1 MVPTFTF
8 TNKSP
13 SPFPLVSTCCF
24 HLTFN
29 ISHGPY
35 FHFHELIHIAG
46 LFIIFH
52 LTFTRSNGPFFHIHQ
67 RWPPSRL
74 FVGLFQPFNSS
85 QLLFSLSG
93 IVITA
98 ASCFHSMSLF
108 THSTGPHFTVFTVA
122 LPLVGLPRVTSGWP
136 IQLVQS
142 IANLSPSHPPPL
154 YATLILIIN
163 LLLLLDFCLFN
174 YSLPFLLSISWLC
187 SLQLYSFKAFR
198 SPKPL
203 DI

>member
-1 MVPTFTF
+1 MVHSFTF
-8 TNKSP
+8 TNGAP
-13 SPFPLVSTCCF
+13 S
-24 HLTFN
+24 
-29 ISHGPY
+29 
-35 FHFHELIHIAG
+35 
-46 LFIIFH
+46 
-52 LTFTRSNGPFFHIHQ
+52 
-67 RWPPSRL
+67 SRL
-74 FVGLFQPFNSS
+74 FVGLIQPFNSS

-98 ASCFHSMSLF
+98 AILL
-108 THSTGPHFTVFTVA
+108 VFTQCHC
-122 LPLVGLPRVTSGWP
+122 SP
-136 IQLVQS
+136 IQLVHTSQCS
-142 IANLSPSHPPPL
+142 QLPSLLSACLVSLQVDPFNSSKVSPICPHRPPPL